1 MIKVGISIL
10 LVSFAGTVIAAPV
23 WLCFGVESALVVQVI
38 SITGAGLGALIAG
51 IGIAREL

>member
-23 WLCFGVESALVVQVI
+23 WLCFGAYPALVVQAV
-38 SITGAGLGALIAG
+38 SITVAGLGALIAG
-51 IGIAREL
+51 ISIAREL